1 MQVADGMVGTHF
13 VHIGT
18 ASSSMRKLCPSGPFS
33 LAGLKI
39 RISLK
44 ILNFARDPLIFSH

>member
-18 ASSSMRKLCPSGPFS
+18 ASSSMRNLCSSGPFN

-39 RISLK
+39 KISLE
-44 ILNFARDPLIFSH
+44 ILNFA